1 MLKKATKR
9 YLGLLFSVFPLGGRL
24 PLSGLSPD
32 CFQRSS
38 PSIVPYIDAFDGGCG
53 EALLPP
59 LFSWR
64 LSLHC
69 SVSLFLFSS
78 PLPSHNTPP
87 LQNPKSPNLSLS
99 ISLSLSLNGLALLQ
113 PIPHSPPKPPTPPQN
128 PNPYPPIP
136 PPQMHIQT
144 PPTHLSIERDRHR
157 LLRIEPL
164 SAVAAAA
171 DAVSWGFKRPEIKVP
186 TLVLQVTA
194 EEVLRRGRVLE
205 EIDVAVSEWV
215 GVVVLDSGSGG
226 VSAGRLYEAARLLKE
241 VVKDRAF
248 FLVDER
254 VDIAAAVG
262 ASGVVLSDQGLP
274 AVVARNMM
282 MESKSD
288 YVVLPIVARK
298 VQTENAALIAS
309 NSEGADFLIYSS
321 DKKEHAEV
329 HVSSLA
335 QNVKIPVFSTVAL
348 LREDAPFS
356 EASKSLQS
364 GASGLVVGLEDVK
377 LFSNDALSKLFLNV
391 NVRSIIS
398 KDENKNSYKFDKKR
412 SHGKKGFAGFI
423 QLEDRE
429 KQLIEVERMVLLE
442 AISVMQKAAPL
453 MEEVSILN
461 DAVSQLNDPFL
472 LVIVGEFNSGKSS
485 VINALLGTR
494 YLREGVVPTTNEI
507 TLLRYSEMDNNE
519 MQRCERHPD
528 GQFICYL
535 PSPILKEM
543 NLVDTPGTN
552 VILQRQQRLTEEF
565 VPRADLILFVISA
578 DRPLTESEVAFLR
591 YIQQWKKKV
600 VFVLNKS
607 DLYQNASELEEAIAF
622 IKDNVRKLLNAEYVT
637 VYPVSAR
644 SAIEAKLSALSDVG
658 KNPESYWKNSGFIE
672 FEQFLFSFLDGSTD
686 AGKER
691 MKLKLGTPLGIADR
705 LLATCQTTVRNELE
719 CACQDLVS
727 VNELVSGV
735 KDYAIKME
743 SECISWRKNMLL
755 VIDNAQARAVRLI
768 ESTLRLSNLDLVAS
782 SILKGEG
789 TSSLSAASSIQKDI
803 IEPALSDAQKLLK
816 EYFTWLQ
823 SNNSREGKLYKET
836 LEKKWSSLVDQH
848 NQVHLDSDSLL
859 DKREELSLDALKNFS
874 PAAATKLF
882 EQEIREVVLGTFG
895 GLGAAGLSASLLTSV
910 LETTLEDLLALGLCS
925 AGGLLAVSNFPA
937 RRKEVTEKIKR
948 SADALARELE
958 DAMLQDLKE
967 TIAILEN
974 FVKVISE
981 PYMKA
986 VQQNIDRLLEIEKEL
1001 VNIDEKMQTLRIE
1014 IQNLHLF

>member
-1 MLKKATKR
+1 M
-9 YLGLLFSVFPLGGRL
+9 
-24 PLSGLSPD
+24 
-32 CFQRSS
+32 
-38 PSIVPYIDAFDGGCG
+38 
-53 EALLPP
+53 
-59 LFSWR
+59 
-64 LSLHC
+64 
-69 SVSLFLFSS
+69 VSLFSNPSLTRIPNLPLHRKTLTHTHPSLHRKCTSKPRQLTS
-78 PLPSHNTPP
+78 PLNAIGTDSSESNPSPR
-87 LQNPKSPNLSLS
+87 SP
-99 ISLSLSLNGLALLQ
+99 Q
-113 PIPHSPPKPPTPPQN
+113 
-128 PNPYPPIP
+128 
-136 PPQMHIQT
+136 
-144 PPTHLSIERDRHR
+144 
-157 LLRIEPL
+157 LRTLFPG
-164 SAVAAAA
+164 
-171 DAVSWGFKRPEIKVP
+171 GFKRPEIKVP

-194 EEVLRRGRVLE
+194 EEVLRRGKVLE

-248 FLVDER
+248 LLVDER

-329 HVSSLA
+329 HVSSVA

-391 NVRSIIS
+391 NVRSTIS

-461 DAVSQLNDPFL
+461 DAVSQLDDPFL

-644 SAIEAKLSALSDVG
+644 SAIEAKLSGLSDVG
-658 KNPESYWKNSGFIE
+658 KNPESLLADDSYWKNSGFIE

-743 SECISWRKNMLL
+743 SECISWRKNTLL

-789 TSSLSAASSIQKDI
+789 TGSLSAASSIQKDI

-823 SNNSREGKLYKET
+823 SNNSREGNLYKET

-848 NQVHLDSDSLL
+848 NQVHLDTDSLL

-910 LETTLEDLLALGLCS
+910 LETTLEDLLALGFCS
-925 AGGLLAVSNFPA
+925 AGGYLCYQISRHVG
-937 RRKEVTEKIKR
+937 KEVTEKINR

>member
-1 MLKKATKR
+1 M
-9 YLGLLFSVFPLGGRL
+9 
-24 PLSGLSPD
+24 
-32 CFQRSS
+32 
-38 PSIVPYIDAFDGGCG
+38 
-53 EALLPP
+53 
-59 LFSWR
+59 
-64 LSLHC
+64 
-69 SVSLFLFSS
+69 VSLFSNPSLARLPNLPLHRKTLTHQSLPRKCRPKPRQLAS
-78 PLPSHNTPP
+78 PLNAIGTDSSDSNP
-87 LQNPKSPNLSLS
+87 L
-99 ISLSLSLNGLALLQ
+99 
-113 PIPHSPPKPPTPPQN
+113 PTPP
-128 PNPYPPIP
+128 PP
-136 PPQMHIQT
+136 
-144 PPTHLSIERDRHR
+144 
-157 LLRIEPL
+157 LRTVFPG
-164 SAVAAAA
+164 
-171 DAVSWGFKRPEIKVP
+171 GFKRPEIKVP
-186 TLVLQVTA
+186 TLVLQVSA

-215 GVVVLDSGSGG
+215 GVVVLDSGGGG

-248 FLVDER
+248 LLVDER

-288 YVVLPIVARK
+288 FVVLPIVARK
-298 VQTENAALIAS
+298 VQTENAALSAS
-309 NSEGADFLIYSS
+309 NSEGADFLIFSI

-329 HVSSLA
+329 RVSSVA
-335 QNVKIPVFSTVAL
+335 QNVKIPVFSSVTL

-356 EASKSLQS
+356 EAYKSLQS

-391 NVRSIIS
+391 NVRSTIS

-412 SHGKKGFAGFI
+412 SYGKKVFAGFI

-429 KQLIEVERMVLLE
+429 KQLMEVERMVLLE

-461 DAVSQLNDPFL
+461 DAVSQLDDPFL

-485 VINALLGTR
+485 VINALLGSR

-507 TLLRYSEMDNNE
+507 TLLRYSEMDDNE

-607 DLYQNASELEEAIAF
+607 DLYQNASELEEAIGF

-644 SAIEAKLSALSDVG
+644 SAIEAKLSVLSDVG
-658 KNPESYWKNSGFIE
+658 KNSKSLLANDSYWKNSGFIE

-705 LLATCQTTVRNELE
+705 LLAACQTTVRDELE
-719 CACQDLVS
+719 CACQDVVS
-727 VNELVSGV
+727 LNELVSGV

-743 SECISWRKNMLL
+743 SECISWRKNSLL
-755 VIDNAQARAVRLI
+755 VVDNAQARAVRLV

-789 TSSLSAASSIQKDI
+789 AGSLSAASSIQKDI

-823 SNNSREGKLYKET
+823 SNNSREGKFYKET
-836 LEKKWSSLVDQH
+836 LEKKWPSLVDQH
-848 NQVHLDSDSLL
+848 NQVHLDTESLL
-859 DKREELSLDALKNFS
+859 NKREELSFDALKNFS
-874 PAAATKLF
+874 SAAATKLF

-937 RRKEVTEKIKR
+937 RRKELTEKIKR

-1001 VNIDEKMQTLRIE
+1001 VNVDEKMQTLRIE